1 MLLHKILYFFA
12 LRKKKLFTV
21 SAESVAK
28 GNDLLQRG
36 LFQQRARAHFCVY
49 ECDHFTFSETW
60 RYVKRGFVHA
70 ACTLVVPLVVSIL
83 IKRHPWTSGRSL
95 AIRVLFCQWQVRAW
109 TNILVTNTID
119 SRRLQVL
126 LKTQKFR
133 EIKWCYSH
141 FQQMGMLHTL

>member
-1 MLLHKILYFFA
+1 MCQNNCCNFQTVNKRFYTKSFMSLPYE
-12 LRKKKLFTV
+12 KLFTV

-60 RYVKRGFVHA
+60 RYVKKGLFMRHVR
-70 ACTLVVPLVVSIL
+70 TLVVPLVVSIL

-95 AIRVLFCQWQVRAW
+95 AIRVLFCQWQVSAW

-119 SRRLQVL
+119 SRRQV
-126 LKTQKFR
+126 
-133 EIKWCYSH
+133 H
-141 FQQMGMLHTL
+141 